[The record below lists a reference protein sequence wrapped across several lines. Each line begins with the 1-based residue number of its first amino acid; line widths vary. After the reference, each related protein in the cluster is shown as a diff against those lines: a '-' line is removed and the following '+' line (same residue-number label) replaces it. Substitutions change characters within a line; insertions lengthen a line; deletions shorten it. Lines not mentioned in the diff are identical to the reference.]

1 MAVGD
6 LKYKFIDKNGEQQ
19 ELEIPASV
27 LRSGKHRGLS
37 NRETIM
43 EYAAGQGYAVD
54 APEPKKTKTKTSKRN
69 ATRKP
74 DEQKRKLITAIEETL
89 STFGSINVLN
99 PERQLQIEING
110 ELFEVTLTKKRTPK
124 K

>member
-19 ELEIPASV
+19 EIEVSASI

-43 EYAAGQGYAVD
+43 EYAASQGYAVD
-54 APEPKKTKTKTSKRN
+54 APEPKKKKTTTKRGT
-69 ATRKP
+69 TRKP
-74 DEQKRKLITAIEETL
+74 DEQKQKLISAIEETL
-89 STFGSINVLN
+89 STFGSINVIN
-99 PERQLQIEING
+99 AERQLQVDIDGVI
-110 ELFEVTLTKKRTPK
+110 FEVTLTKKRASK
-124 K
+124 N